1 MRPDVVPIP
10 KLRFA
15 TFGIYAKE
23 SWRITPSQ
31 LESCR
36 LVLVRTIGKPKGE
49 IWCMFICT
57 VCVYG
62 CPLCVANASYGEA
75 ALVSTIA
82 WYVPMECCVGTT

>member
-15 TFGIYAKE
+15 SFGIYAKE

-36 LVLVRTIGKPKGE
+36 LVLVRGIGKTKGKKLTAM
-49 IWCMFICT
+49 CGGVRM
-57 VCVYG
+57 CVG
-62 CPLCVANASYGEA
+62 VLCVGYKEA
-75 ALVSTIA
+75 VVACMCTWLV
-82 WYVPMECCVGTT
+82 